1 LALRGALDSNVDREE
16 RNDRWRFHMS
26 TKFEKTEV
34 SDVRSRRG
42 CGVSSE
48 AMMGVKNSLIVINF
62 SNPFQIVNV
71 GVGRTYRVYEVKTT
85 DVCFFSLVE
94 FLDDFMPP

>member
-1 LALRGALDSNVDREE
+1 LGGALDSNVNREE

-34 SDVRSRRG
+34 SDARSRRG

-48 AMMGVKNSLIVINF
+48 AIMGVKNTLIVINF
-62 SNPFQIVNV
+62 SIPFQILNV
-71 GVGRTYRVYEVKTT
+71 GTH
-85 DVCFFSLVE
+85 
-94 FLDDFMPP
+94 